1 MPKNEKKPPGKKRE
15 RDKKGRFIKQEPG
28 QSALPGKPFGTTDE
42 RARLAG
48 QASGAARREK
58 GDLRR
63 LMLTWLEEDVANG
76 KDGEKISGGQAWV
89 RWVLKEA
96 AKGNMKA
103 LEMIRDTAGYKPVDK
118 VMVAD
123 VEPSVIA
130 EVEQMVQEA
139 ENEE

>member
-1 MPKNEKKPPGKKRE
+1 MAKGQKTPPGKKRE
-15 RDKKGRFIKQEPG
+15 RDNKGRFVSPING
-28 QSALPGKPFGTTDE
+28 QPVPEGKKFVSGDS
-42 RARLAG
+42 RAKEMQLR
-48 QASGAARREK
+48 GAAAKREK

-118 VMVAD
+118 GMVAD

-139 ENEE
+139 ENE

>member
-1 MPKNEKKPPGKKRE
+1 MKEKRKKPVSPVN
-15 RDKKGRFIKQEPG
+15 G
-28 QSALPGKPFGTTDE
+28 QPVPDSP
-42 RARLAG
+42 
-48 QASGAARREK
+48 AARATRFNTGDSRAKEAQKKSTQAKHEK
-58 GDLRR
+58 ADLRR

-96 AKGNMKA
+96 SKGNMKA

-123 VEPSVIA
+123 VEPSVVA

-139 ENEE
+139 EKG

>member
-1 MPKNEKKPPGKKRE
+1 MAKGQKTPPGKKRE
-15 RDKKGRFIKQEPG
+15 RDNKGRFVSPING
-28 QSALPGKPFGTTDE
+28 QPVPEGRKFVSGDS
-42 RARLAG
+42 RAKEMQLR
-48 QASGAARREK
+48 GAAAKREK

-76 KDGEKISGGQAWV
+76 KDGEMISGGQAWV

-139 ENEE
+139 ENE

>member
-1 MPKNEKKPPGKKRE
+1 MAKKAEPKARKPCQ
-15 RDKKGRFIKQEPG
+15 RDEKGRFVSPING
-28 QSALPGKPFGTTDE
+28 QPVPEGRKFVAGDS
-42 RARLAG
+42 RAKEMQLR
-48 QASGAARREK
+48 GAAAKREK

-139 ENEE
+139 ESE

>member
-1 MPKNEKKPPGKKRE
+1 MGKGQKTPPGKKRE
-15 RDKKGRFIKQEPG
+15 RDNKGRFVSPING
-28 QSALPGKPFGTTDE
+28 QPVPEGKKFVAGDSRAKEMQLKSA
-42 RARLAG
+42 
-48 QASGAARREK
+48 AAKREK

-76 KDGEKISGGQAWV
+76 KDGEMISGGQAWV

-130 EVEQMVQEA
+130 EVEQMVREA
-139 ENEE
+139 ENE

>member
-1 MPKNEKKPPGKKRE
+1 MAKKTEPKARKPGP
-15 RDKKGRFIKQEPG
+15 RDEKGRFVSPING
-28 QSALPGKPFGTTDE
+28 QPVPEGKKFVAGDPRAKEMQKLAAAAQRE
-42 RARLAG
+42 R
-48 QASGAARREK
+48 

-63 LMLTWLEEDVANG
+63 LTLMWLNDDAGAG
-76 KDGEKISGGQAWV
+76 KDGEKISGGQAWL

-118 VMVAD
+118 VMVSE

-130 EVEQMVQEA
+130 EVEQIVREA
-139 ENEE
+139 ELE